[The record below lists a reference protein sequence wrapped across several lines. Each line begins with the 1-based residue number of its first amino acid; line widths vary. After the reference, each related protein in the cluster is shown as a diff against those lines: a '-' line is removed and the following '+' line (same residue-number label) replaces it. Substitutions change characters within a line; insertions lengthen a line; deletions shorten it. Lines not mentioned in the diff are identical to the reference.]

1 MKFISRK
8 QRFIIINVLV
18 SDLKVFQNSKD
29 LYLLDRYEK
38 IESSTHRADQ
48 LNEQEHI
55 DGAIGDRMY

>member
-1 MKFISRK
+1 MKFISHK
-8 QRFIIINVLV
+8 QRFIILNVLV
-18 SDLKVFQNSKD
+18 SVLKVFQNSKD

-38 IESSTHRADQ
+38 VKSSTYRADQ

>member
-8 QRFIIINVLV
+8 QRFIILNVLV

-29 LYLLDRYEK
+29 IYLLVKHEK
-38 IESSTHRADQ
+38 IESNTYRANQ

>member
-8 QRFIIINVLV
+8 QRFIILNVLV

-29 LYLLDRYEK
+29 LYLLLKYEK
-38 IESSTHRADQ
+38 IESNTYRANQ

-55 DGAIGDRMY
+55 DGAIGYRMY

>member
-38 IESSTHRADQ
+38 IESSTYRADQ